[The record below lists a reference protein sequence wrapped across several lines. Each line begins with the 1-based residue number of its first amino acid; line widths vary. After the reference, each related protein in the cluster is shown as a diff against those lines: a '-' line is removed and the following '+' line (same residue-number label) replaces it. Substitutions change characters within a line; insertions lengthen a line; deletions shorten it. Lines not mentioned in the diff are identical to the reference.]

1 MLGRGQKMDAR
12 EYDEFL
18 DMEFERQ
25 IQNEQR
31 HIEDQNE
38 RFNQA
43 ETNYINSHIKWSNQD
58 G

>member
-1 MLGRGQKMDAR
+1 MNED
-12 EYDEFL
+12 EYQEYLND
-18 DMEFERQ
+18 EFERNLEAERQ
-25 IQNEQR
+25 WMEYQT
-31 HIEDQNE
+31 E

>member
-1 MLGRGQKMDAR
+1 MDAR

-31 HIEDQNE
+31 HIEGQNE

>member
-31 HIEDQNE
+31 HIEGQNE